1 MLPRHFKSQWS
12 VTPGTTSRERRGV
25 RSTGRSCANPR
36 QYTCMYQ
43 LRTYKLFKSDFY
55 VEPYLLVNMPK
66 CHRAAFAKFRCGVA
80 PLAIETGRYLNL
92 HVNQRVCFNCS
103 TEVEDE
109 QHVFMRC
116 PLYSELRDALFL
128 YVENMYNNF
137 GQMSEND
144 KFNFLFSNGDICS
157 IVAKTC
163 HQMLMCRNSHLYQ

>member
-1 MLPRHFKSQWS
+1 M
-12 VTPGTTSRERRGV
+12 
-25 RSTGRSCANPR
+25 
-36 QYTCMYQ
+36 
-43 LRTYKLFKSDFY
+43 
-55 VEPYLLVNMPK
+55 
-66 CHRAAFAKFRCGVA
+66 
-80 PLAIETGRYLNL
+80 
-92 HVNQRVCFNCS
+92 NQRVCFNCS
-103 TEVEDE
+103 AEVEDE

-128 YVENMYNNF
+128 YVENVYNNF